1 YSEAISA
8 QPGMS
13 TSLAVENWLWN
24 KTMLGKILWQLRNV
38 GLESDDEFTRYHAQR
53 SLVPDRQIH
62 LYEEIPRVFESFSL
76 QRK

>member
-1 YSEAISA
+1 
-8 QPGMS
+8 MS

-24 KTMLGKILWQLRNV
+24 KTVLGKVLWQLRDA

-62 LYEEIPRVFESFSL
+62 LREENPRVFESFSL